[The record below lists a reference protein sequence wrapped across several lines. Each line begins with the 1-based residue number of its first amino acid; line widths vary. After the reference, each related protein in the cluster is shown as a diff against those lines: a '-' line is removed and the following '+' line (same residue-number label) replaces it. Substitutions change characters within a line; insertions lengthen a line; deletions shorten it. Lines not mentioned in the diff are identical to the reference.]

1 MLIYPTTIQILEV
14 LTMKKTVFTYAM
26 IALTGTAAAAQELQT
41 ANEFT
46 VHTDLSSI
54 SSTRAF
60 LKEKHKAAK
69 HIGYVLIF
77 LLMPA
82 KASAWKPVSGAAKK
96 ILLIWKQMRTSWV
109 RLKM

>member
-60 LKEKHKAAK
+60 LKEKHKAA
-69 HIGYVLIF
+69 IRF
-77 LLMPA
+77 TA
-82 KASAWKPVSGAAKK
+82 AVSRGQPKFTR
-96 ILLIWKQMRTSWV
+96 ICFPNWV
-109 RLKM
+109 TAGISTLGLK

>member
-1 MLIYPTTIQILEV
+1 
-14 LTMKKTVFTYAM
+14 MKKTVFTCAM

-69 HIGYVLIF
+69 HIGVRADIPFDANQGHRRALS
-77 LLMPA
+77 
-82 KASAWKPVSGAAKK
+82 ASFHQNRKPCRRAAGRSPRRK
-96 ILLIWKQMRTSWV
+96 R
-109 RLKM
+109 